1 MVNHLQR
8 ILTLTCSPL
17 HQDIRFTLKH
27 KYKYESKV
35 TEEKHFEKVI
45 PFLILKT
52 VKS

>member
-8 ILTLTCSPL
+8 ILTLTRFPL

-35 TEEKHFEKVI
+35 TEEKHFEKQFI
-45 PFLILKT
+45 F
-52 VKS
+52 